1 MKTVIASM
9 TALVAT
15 ASMAAITATTPV
27 AAQSFGDRYR
37 YVERYCDRYP
47 NDRDC
52 YDFGRYGNRWDERR
66 YNQWYYSHYG
76 NGADAAI
83 AGIFGLVAGAIAN
96 GALNSRQPVVTSGH
110 VQRCSARFKSYDPR
124 SDTYLGYDGKRHA
137 CNL

>member
-1 MKTVIASM
+1 MPQINRSALAVPAPALPKWNFWIDRGGTFTDVVARAPDGTVQVTKLLSENPEA
-9 TALVAT
+9 
-15 ASMAAITATTPV
+15 
-27 AAQSFGDRYR
+27 Y
-37 YVERYCDRYP
+37 
-47 NDRDC
+47 
-52 YDFGRYGNRWDERR
+52 
-66 YNQWYYSHYG
+66 
-76 NGADAAI
+76 ADAAI